1 MGSMDETFG
10 EGISRLPMD
19 VLAQRIL
26 QLNKTAKME
35 QWLSRRPILPTVS
48 PNQLLDEVK
57 LDHDLL
63 CRWHES
69 AWQEQQAQQQ
79 QQQQQSLAP
88 NQQQPEF

>member
-1 MGSMDETFG
+1 MDESFG

-26 QLNKTAKME
+26 ALNKTAKME
-35 QWLSRRPILPTVS
+35 YWLARRPILPTGS
-48 PNQLLDEVK
+48 AHMMWDEVK

-69 AWQEQQAQQQ
+69 AWQEQQ
-79 QQQQQSLAP
+79 QQQQQSLSP